1 MSRGRRAEKE
11 ERTPQAASLKCRELP
26 FCEFMSETFFPEMRS
41 HLSVGDYLKRTCFV
55 AALMCCSP
63 AVPVHTKLETE
74 SSLQGRSL
82 RRKGSKPGNCLIF
95 LLQVKWEDLKV

>member
-1 MSRGRRAEKE
+1 MTRGRRAEKE

-55 AALMCCSP
+55 TALMCCSP
-63 AVPVHTKLETE
+63 AVPSTHQIRDRKQ
-74 SSLQGRSL
+74 SSRKIFEEKRVQARELFDFSSPSKVGRS
-82 RRKGSKPGNCLIF
+82 
-95 LLQVKWEDLKV
+95 